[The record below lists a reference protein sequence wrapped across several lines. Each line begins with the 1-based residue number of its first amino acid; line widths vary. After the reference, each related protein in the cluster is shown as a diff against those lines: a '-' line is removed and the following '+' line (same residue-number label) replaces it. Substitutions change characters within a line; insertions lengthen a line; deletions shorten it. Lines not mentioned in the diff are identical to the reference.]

1 MSTTFH
7 HDHERAVVH
16 FGGNLD
22 WASAM
27 EFVDIVDG
35 LVSHYFY
42 RRIKVVVTSPGGATA
57 ALDHVVR
64 ALERWRN
71 AGVAI
76 HTRVVAEAASAAA
89 VLVSLGDDRAAEPGA
104 RLMYHYSRVID
115 AREVTAHASTHIH
128 SALTRV
134 DRQMVERIVTRAL
147 RTAGAD
153 APPHHADPTD
163 RFVAE
168 RLADAAAAKGRMRK
182 ARSVRALARAVGRAV
197 DAAVERGDRARLTRL
212 YRALFAT
219 GLSISA
225 ELARTLRLID
235 RIGVPDACALRPA
248 ERPGLTVPEWRAL
261 YPPHGTVPRKLL
273 TRHVAI
279 LGETG
284 SGKTVSAILPVV
296 GALARARRGSTACA
310 LVLDPKHE
318 IVPMLERLAPQRLQH
333 LTAGRLTLN
342 VMSGP
347 RWALDA
353 DLAARRWVSAAG
365 KVLLRA
371 ASFVP
376 ASPLR
381 ALEGQM
387 GAHSRDHFFDS
398 QGAPLALD
406 VLAFLLMLLH
416 RDDAD
421 SEIWLRHDDDAR
433 AWIEELR
440 ARARGDDTARGT
452 NSLALCA
459 WALDGP
465 LVAMP
470 DNAIGTDTPSLRW
483 LFERIAL
490 PAQSA
495 WGRTEGEE
503 RDLLGRIIGYWS
515 ANAIAEKQHVGI
527 VATAREACS
536 AFAAPA
542 IARTLYFGWEPGAG
556 ADTIDFARL
565 VSRDGDGR
573 PLVFQPARDAL
584 DRLIAVA
591 LKALFFEAVL
601 ADPDRARGADDVPL
615 VGYVCDE
622 FHKYVTS
629 DAVHGEQSFLDTC
642 RSYGTV
648 CVLATQSLSSI
659 EHALSLGGGTR
670 ATHEAS
676 LKILWNNTA
685 AKLVFRSTDA
695 STADCVA
702 ELCPNHPGWTAV
714 TRVRPLSTLAP
725 GECYAAL
732 PDGRFERRQLRPFA
746 DDPARER
753 DDRERPAGL
762 RGRTGRPQPAL
773 GRCSGGAESRR
784 EEVPTRGA

>member
-182 ARSVRALARAVGRAV
+182 ARSVRALARA
-197 DAAVERGDRARLTRL
+197 
-212 YRALFAT
+212 
-219 GLSISA
+219 
-225 ELARTLRLID
+225 
-235 RIGVPDACALRPA
+235 
-248 ERPGLTVPEWRAL
+248 
-261 YPPHGTVPRKLL
+261 
-273 TRHVAI
+273 
-279 LGETG
+279 
-284 SGKTVSAILPVV
+284 
-296 GALARARRGSTACA
+296 RRGSTACA
-310 LVLDPKHE
+310 LVIDPKHE
-318 IVPMLERLAPQRLQH
+318 IVPMLERLAPRRLQH

-342 VMSGP
+342 LMSGP

-353 DLAARRWVSAAG
+353 DLAARRWVNAAG

-398 QGAPLALD
+398 QGAHLALD

-483 LFERIAL
+483 LFGRIAL

-573 PLVFQPARDAL
+573 LLVFQPARDAL

-615 VGYVCDE
+615 VGDVCDE